1 MTIRSSTS
9 GQRWDESGK
18 AKQTLLV
25 VHLAL
30 LFRNLAYGRTKF
42 RGRFGN
48 CVLHEQIVIPSL
60 PAKCYQKNKGLVSTS
75 SRCIKNTEPV
85 PQVVVRRRIVASS
98 WSGFPNTQT

>member
-30 LFRNLAYGRTKF
+30 LFRNLACGRTKF
-42 RGRFGN
+42 RGRSGD
-48 CVLHEQIVIPSL
+48 CILHEQIVILFPRSKVL
-60 PAKCYQKNKGLVSTS
+60 SKEQR
-75 SRCIKNTEPV
+75 SRLNE
-85 PQVVVRRRIVASS
+85 
-98 WSGFPNTQT
+98 